1 MIKKGW
7 KGIKTPWKL
16 DQRFKKNTDHP
27 QRFNQRGKL
36 MNYGKIRENAG
47 NTYYGAYS
55 EDGKCSLRNREEYSN
70 WNIPRNSVIYLNK
83 ALETDFCHIKNIS
96 KAF

>member
-47 NTYYGAYS
+47 RLITG
-55 EDGKCSLRNREEYSN
+55 
-70 WNIPRNSVIYLNK
+70 
-83 ALETDFCHIKNIS
+83 HIQKTENVR
-96 KAF
+96 